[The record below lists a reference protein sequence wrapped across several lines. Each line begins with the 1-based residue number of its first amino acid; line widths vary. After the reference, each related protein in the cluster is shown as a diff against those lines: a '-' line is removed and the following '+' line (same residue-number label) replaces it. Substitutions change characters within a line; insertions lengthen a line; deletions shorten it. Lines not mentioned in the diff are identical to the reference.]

1 MRKTKTNKKNQT
13 TTSKTLTK
21 PSQQK
26 NNRSPTESSL
36 QKLLHNKIYAQQN
49 ISAAKSR
56 QKNRYSMKPNLNQTL
71 K

>member
-21 PSQQK
+21 PSQHK
-26 NNRSPTESSL
+26 NNRSPAESSL
-36 QKLLHNKIYAQQN
+36 QKLLHNKLYAQQN

-56 QKNRYSMKPNLNQTL
+56 QRNRCNLKPNLNQTL